1 MGRRTIGILTFHQA
15 NNYGAVLQAFAL
27 KSYCETLGYDAYVIN
42 YRSLGSADKVTPV
55 KDFLTAHDKKRAFPK
70 LIRSFMSVIGDK
82 KRANSFSEFR
92 RKYLDESVFCY
103 SIDDIKALNYDVYIA
118 GSDQIWNYRITNMR
132 FDPVFFLQFHTE
144 ARKIIYAASSH
155 DTPFPLNWEL
165 KFKTMIEKTD
175 AIIGIREKKL
185 ADYVYQIT
193 GKDYPVVVD
202 PTILAG
208 KDVLDQIQ
216 KGNKKKNFPYILIYQ
231 IDANPYS
238 DVSVKTLE
246 RRFKCPVYT
255 MTVPRLGSIHGR
267 KGEVGPEEF
276 LLLLKNAKFLVTNS
290 FHGIALSL
298 LYEKQFFVYE
308 NGGVMSRID
317 GLLKQTG
324 LVDRKIKMVQD
335 INLDCKIDYNKVTPI
350 IEEMRNW
357 SRRFL
362 YEALQGKQMLKQDCN
377 NNNDNKEDNQTYL
390 ENKKKENC
398 CGCSVCADI
407 CPVHA
412 IEMKTDLEGFLYPE
426 IDNVKCISCNLCNQ
440 VCNFKPIKRGGKELD
455 IPLAYGVKHKRQ
467 FERDSSRSGAAFI
480 GISDVI
486 LKNKGVIYGAVMQKD
501 FSVKHIRA
509 ENFEQRN
516 RMKKAKYV
524 QSTMLSICNSIEQDL
539 KSGREVLFSGT
550 PCQVAGVKSY
560 LKLKKMLN
568 ENFYCCDLVCHGVPS
583 PLIWKNYVE
592 YIEKKYH
599 GKVLEANFR
608 DKEFGWDSH
617 CESFVLKG
625 RDRKIVSRD
634 YTTLFYDH
642 IMFRPSC
649 HACPFANVHRP
660 GDISLADFWGI
671 EKHDQSFDDNKG
683 VSLVLV
689 NTLAGR
695 KLFEQASL
703 VFDFFPCDVQDCLQP
718 TLIRPSAPSP
728 RRNEFWMDYYRMPF
742 DKLLKKYIMPL
753 SIQAKTKKISKDLLY
768 KIGIR
773 NHP

>member
-426 IDNVKCISCNLCNQ
+426 IDNVKCISCNLCNL

-480 GISDVI
+480 GIFDVI

-560 LKLKKMLN
+560 LKLKNMLN

>member
-70 LIRSFMSVIGDK
+70 LIRSFMSVI
-82 KRANSFSEFR
+82 EFR

-426 IDNVKCISCNLCNQ
+426 IDNVKCISCNLCNL

-560 LKLKKMLN
+560 LKLKNMLN
-568 ENFYCCDLVCHGVPS
+568 KNFYCCDLVCHGVPS

>member
-144 ARKIIYAASSH
+144 ARKIVYAASSH

-426 IDNVKCISCNLCNQ
+426 IDNVKCISCNLCNL
-440 VCNFKPIKRGGKELD
+440 VCNFKPIKSGGKELD
-455 IPLAYGVKHKRQ
+455 IPLAYGVKHSVNLKEIVADR
-467 FERDSSRSGAAFI
+467 ERH
-480 GISDVI
+480 
-486 LKNKGVIYGAVMQKD
+486 L
-501 FSVKHIRA
+501 
-509 ENFEQRN
+509 
-516 RMKKAKYV
+516 
-524 QSTMLSICNSIEQDL
+524 
-539 KSGREVLFSGT
+539 
-550 PCQVAGVKSY
+550 
-560 LKLKKMLN
+560 
-568 ENFYCCDLVCHGVPS
+568 
-583 PLIWKNYVE
+583 
-592 YIEKKYH
+592 
-599 GKVLEANFR
+599 LEF
-608 DKEFGWDSH
+608 
-617 CESFVLKG
+617 L
-625 RDRKIVSRD
+625 
-634 YTTLFYDH
+634 
-642 IMFRPSC
+642 M
-649 HACPFANVHRP
+649 
-660 GDISLADFWGI
+660 
-671 EKHDQSFDDNKG
+671 
-683 VSLVLV
+683 
-689 NTLAGR
+689 
-695 KLFEQASL
+695 
-703 VFDFFPCDVQDCLQP
+703 
-718 TLIRPSAPSP
+718 
-728 RRNEFWMDYYRMPF
+728 
-742 DKLLKKYIMPL
+742 
-753 SIQAKTKKISKDLLY
+753 
-768 KIGIR
+768 
-773 NHP
+773 

>member
-1 MGRRTIGILTFHQA
+1 M
-15 NNYGAVLQAFAL
+15 
-27 KSYCETLGYDAYVIN
+27 
-42 YRSLGSADKVTPV
+42 
-55 KDFLTAHDKKRAFPK
+55 
-70 LIRSFMSVIGDK
+70 
-82 KRANSFSEFR
+82 
-92 RKYLDESVFCY
+92 
-103 SIDDIKALNYDVYIA
+103 
-118 GSDQIWNYRITNMR
+118 
-132 FDPVFFLQFHTE
+132 
-144 ARKIIYAASSH
+144 
-155 DTPFPLNWEL
+155 
-165 KFKTMIEKTD
+165 
-175 AIIGIREKKL
+175 
-185 ADYVYQIT
+185 
-193 GKDYPVVVD
+193 
-202 PTILAG
+202 AG

-560 LKLKKMLN
+560 LKLKNMLN

-592 YIEKKYH
+592 YIEKNYH

>member
-560 LKLKKMLN
+560 LKLKNMLN

-592 YIEKKYH
+592 YIEKNYH

-649 HACPFANVHRP
+649 HACPFANVHRL